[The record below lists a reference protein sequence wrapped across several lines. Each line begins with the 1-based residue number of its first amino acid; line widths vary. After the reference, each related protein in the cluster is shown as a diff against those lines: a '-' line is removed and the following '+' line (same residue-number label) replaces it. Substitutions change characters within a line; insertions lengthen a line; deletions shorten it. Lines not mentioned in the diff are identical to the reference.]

1 MTETPPRQP
10 RTKHPAVGA
19 RIAATGI
26 SAASMLAIVAALG
39 SASAQAEVEAFV
51 SPVTFEAPLTAAPIP
66 VPVGD
71 PTQPLVADTAATN
84 PVAASAGAS
93 AAPPAPA
100 VAPAAATPT
109 VAAAPVAAA
118 PALSAAPAP
127 APTPAPAAAPVQ
139 LTPTPVVKVVPAA
152 PAPAVAAPAAPP
164 PPAAKT
170 KGSG

>member
-1 MTETPPRQP
+1 MTETPSHQP
-10 RTKHPAVGA
+10 RAKHPAVGA
-19 RIAATGI
+19 RITATGI

-51 SPVTFEAPLTAAPIP
+51 SPVTFEAALTPAPTF

-71 PTQPLVADTAATN
+71 PTQPLVAATAATK
-84 PVAASAGAS
+84 PVAASAGVS
-93 AAPPAPA
+93 AAPPTSAA
-100 VAPAAATPT
+100 APAAATPLA
-109 VAAAPVAAA
+109 AAAPVAAA

-139 LTPTPVVKVVPAA
+139 LTPTPVVKVIPAA
-152 PAPAVAAPAAPP
+152 PAPAAAAPAAK
-164 PPAAKT
+164 A